1 MITTLTSKACWYLQ
15 RPIIKR
21 EAIAAAVLANIV
33 RFNILMFLK
42 KALMSVDR
50 LSELSEKI
58 IRLLIFEE
66 RFENILEDVQGE
78 KHSHIAD
85 ELKQLISRDLV
96 RPVRDIET
104 ATASGILYDSDML
117 KDYSFTL
124 TSKGITYLE
133 TFIK

>member
-1 MITTLTSKACWYLQ
+1 M
-15 RPIIKR
+15 
-21 EAIAAAVLANIV
+21 
-33 RFNILMFLK
+33 
-42 KALMSVDR
+42 MSEER

-66 RFENILEDVQGE
+66 RFEHILEDVPGE
-78 KHSHIAD
+78 KHTHIAD
-85 ELKQLISRDLV
+85 ELKQLIAKDLV

-104 ATASGILYDSDML
+104 ATPSGILYDSDML

>member
-1 MITTLTSKACWYLQ
+1 VITTLTSKACWCLQ
-15 RPIIKR
+15 RPTIKR

-33 RFNILMFLK
+33 LFNMLMFPK
-42 KALMSVDR
+42 KVKMSEER

-66 RFENILEDVQGE
+66 RFENILEDVAGE
-78 KHSHIAD
+78 KHTHIAD
-85 ELKQLISRDLV
+85 ELKQLIARDLV

-104 ATASGILYDSDML
+104 ATPSGILYDSDML

>member
-1 MITTLTSKACWYLQ
+1 VITTLTSKACWCLQ

-21 EAIAAAVLANIV
+21 GAIAAAVLANIV
-33 RFNILMFLK
+33 LFNMLMFPK
-42 KALMSVDR
+42 KVKMSEER

-66 RFENILEDVQGE
+66 RFENILEDVAGE
-78 KHSHIAD
+78 KHTHIAD
-85 ELKQLISRDLV
+85 ELKQLIARDLV

-104 ATASGILYDSDML
+104 ATPSGILYDSDML